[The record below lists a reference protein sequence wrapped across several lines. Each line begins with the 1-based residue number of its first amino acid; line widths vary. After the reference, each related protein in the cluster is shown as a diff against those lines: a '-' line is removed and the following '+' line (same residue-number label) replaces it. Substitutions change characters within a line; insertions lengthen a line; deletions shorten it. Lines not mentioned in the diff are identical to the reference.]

1 MVIIQQLKT
10 YNMPQEISFNDF
22 FAKVKTEFAKNGIAI
37 PEDME
42 MIELAHMECVEEGA
56 SIDEFIQRML
66 AEYKGSTE

>member
-1 MVIIQQLKT
+1 
-10 YNMPQEISFNDF
+10 
-22 FAKVKTEFAKNGIAI
+22 
-37 PEDME
+37 